1 MTGPQINKN
10 SFFGLQNDYDK
21 SEIVVLPVSCGS
33 SAAKQI
39 INASLQLE
47 SFDEEIRIDISAAAG
62 IFTSNLIIKGKKND
76 EQFVDAITKEINKH
90 TANDKF
96 VVTIGDSRY
105 ISAAPIFSFL
115 KKYNDLSVLQFDA
128 HSCLKQI
135 DKPNYAHQNTAR
147 HIIERTKKIV
157 QIGVRS
163 QGKDENEFRLQKQ
176 IRIFYTR
183 EIKLGMYG
191 DNWHEL
197 INQCLS
203 DHVYIT
209 FDLDV
214 FDTSIIPNVELPEP
228 GGLFWDETLNLLKL
242 IGLEKKVVGF
252 DIVGLVPSKNYIQ
265 SNYIAAKLIYK
276 ILNYSFVD

>member
-1 MTGPQINKN
+1 MNKKRNKN
-10 SFFGLQNDYDK
+10 SFLGFQNDYDK

-39 INASLQLE
+39 INASRQLE
-47 SFDEEIRIDISAAAG
+47 SFDEEIRIDVSAAAG
-62 IFTSNLIIKGKKND
+62 IFTSNLINKGKKSD
-76 EQFVDAITKEINKH
+76 KQFVEAITKEINKH

-105 ISAAPIFSFL
+105 ISTAPIFSFL
-115 KKYNDLSVLQFDA
+115 KKYNDLTILQFDA

-135 DKPNYAHQNTAR
+135 GKPNYTHQNVVQ
-147 HIIERTKKIV
+147 HIIEQTKKIV

-163 QGKDENEFRLQKQ
+163 QSKDENEFRLQKQ
-176 IRIFYTR
+176 IRTFYTR

-214 FDTSIIPNVELPEP
+214 FDTSVIPNVELPEP
-228 GGLFWDETLNLLKL
+228 GGLLWDETLNLLKL
-242 IGLEKKVVGF
+242 TGLEKKIVGF
-252 DIVGLVPSKNYIQ
+252 DVVGLAPSKNYIQ